1 MSAANMPLILDN
13 PMAATADMQVDI
25 GVDDLFGDA
34 PLNLQAR
41 PPTKRLLNRVNELRS
56 RGSCQ

>member
-1 MSAANMPLILDN
+1 MSAANMPLILEN

-34 PLNLQAR
+34 PLNLQSR
-41 PPTKRLLNRVNELRS
+41 PPTKRLVNRVDELRS
-56 RGSCQ
+56 RGACQ